1 MTATPSFFECDVA
14 KRKNVDRLFFDVD
27 DTLTNDGQLLPAAT
41 DALHRAKALGLSLVA
56 VTGRSLSW
64 AEMLLRLFPLD
75 AAVGETGAACL
86 YWTLDDEVTGNG
98 GRRVAALHSEPDADR
113 RETNRLKRQAAAKE
127 VFAAVPRARF
137 ALDNMGRV
145 YDTAFDLVED
155 GPPLSAEEAKNIRD
169 ILGRHGLVVA
179 QSSVHINAWFGAFD
193 KATMVDRYLRDV
205 CRTSLAEQ
213 AATLVYVGDSRN
225 DGPMF
230 AKSELS
236 VGVAN
241 VAPHLD
247 ALAAA
252 NQAPKFVVSG
262 RGGAGFAQV
271 VDAIAAAKTS
281 EAGA

>member
-1 MTATPSFFECDVA
+1 MSAVPSFSQCDASQRMAVE
-14 KRKNVDRLFFDVD
+14 RLFFDVD

-86 YWTLDDEVTGNG
+86 YWTDDADVTGNG
-98 GRRVAALHSEPDADR
+98 GRRVAALHSEPDAER
-113 RETNRLKRQAAAKE
+113 REENRQRRQLAARE

-155 GPPLSAEEAKNIRD
+155 GPPLSEDEARSIRT
-169 ILGRHGLVVA
+169 ILARHGLVVA

-193 KATMVDRYLRDV
+193 KATMVDRYLQEV
-205 CRTSLAEQ
+205 CQTSLAAQ
-213 AATLVYVGDSRN
+213 AKTLVYVGDSKN

-230 AKSELS
+230 AKCDLS

-241 VAPHLD
+241 VAPHLE
-247 ALAAA
+247 AMAATG
-252 NQAPKFVVSG
+252 QAPKFVVQS
-262 RGGAGFAQV
+262 RGGLGFAEV
-271 VDAIAAAKTS
+271 VDAIATAK
-281 EAGA
+281 EHP